1 MRAFSALTAA
11 SLRPYSALARAA
23 SAAARALVAFV
34 LALDALD
41 CTDLADL
48 DECLDVLERCDAV
61 SSKRSFLWSSA
72 SVIVVCT
79 KPSRSRSVASCWS
92 RSLRLSSV
100 LILFR

>member
-11 SLRPYSALARAA
+11 SLRLYSALARAA

-41 CTDLADL
+41 CADLADL

-61 SSKRSFLWSSA
+61 SSKRSFLLLSA
-72 SVIVVCT
+72 SVIVVRTRLCRA
-79 KPSRSRSVASCWS
+79 RSMLLCKSLSC
-92 RSLRLSSV
+92 RLSLV
-100 LILFR
+100 LALVR